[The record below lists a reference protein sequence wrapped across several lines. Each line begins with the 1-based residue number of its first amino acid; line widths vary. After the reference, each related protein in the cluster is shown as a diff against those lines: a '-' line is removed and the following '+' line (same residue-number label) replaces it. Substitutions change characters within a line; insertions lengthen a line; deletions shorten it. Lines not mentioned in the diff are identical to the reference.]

1 MNVSLAKAYKP
12 NPLPRVLIYN
22 APESST
28 YKMFRTKNPKQVAH
42 MEAFPYKKNGK
53 KHFFIGLLMAFDKK
67 QGYGSDFINF
77 AKNHS
82 KNIGCGGRVML
93 KADTICADPHTPPH
107 IFYRKHGFTSD
118 DKVALAKIDR
128 HIEKNIA
135 LLPENIDELLMY
147 YEPNI
152 KEEKH
157 PFFKRLLTQF
167 KSLF

>member
-1 MNVSLAKAYKP
+1 MKVSLAKAYKP
-12 NPLPRVLIYN
+12 TPLPRTLIYN
-22 APESST
+22 TPGSSV
-28 YKMFRTKNPKQVAH
+28 YRMFNTQNHRQVAH

-53 KHFFIGLLMAFDKK
+53 KFFFIGILMAFDKK

-77 AKNHS
+77 AKQHS
-82 KNIGCGGRVML
+82 KSLGCAGRVML

-128 HIEKNIA
+128 HIEKNIV
-135 LLPENIDELLMY
+135 LLPENIDELTMY

-152 KEEKH
+152 REEKQ
-157 PFFKRLLTQF
+157 PFFKRIVT
-167 KSLF
+167 KIKALF